1 MAHADTSR
9 VASQARQRAPRGAQ
23 PYGDGSGS
31 EPDAGAGSTH
41 QRLVETLENLR
52 DLNIGLG
59 MPVTFGE
66 SEHQGMH
73 KVWGTSSMRPGTFNP
88 LTCSSGGA

>member
-1 MAHADTSR
+1 MMAHADASR

-41 QRLVETLENLR
+41 QRLVETLENPR

-59 MPVTFGE
+59 TPVTFGE

-73 KVWGTSSMRPGTFNP
+73 KVWGTQLDETGHFQPID
-88 LTCSSGGA
+88 LQ

>member
-1 MAHADTSR
+1 MPTLAELQAKLDSVRR
-9 VASQARQRAPRGAQ
+9 V
-23 PYGDGSGS
+23 S

-59 MPVTFGE
+59 TPVTFSE

-73 KVWGTSSMRPGTFNP
+73 KVWGTRLDEFGHFQPID
-88 LTCSSGGA
+88 LQ

>member
-1 MAHADTSR
+1 MAHANASR
-9 VASQARQRAPRGAQ
+9 VASQARQRAPRSTQ
-23 PYGDGSGS
+23 PYCDGYGS

-59 MPVTFGE
+59 TPVTFSE

-73 KVWGTSSMRPGTFNP
+73 KLWGTQLDETGHFQPID
-88 LTCSSGGA
+88 LQ

>member
-1 MAHADTSR
+1 MALADASR
-9 VASQARQRAPRGAQ
+9 VTSQARQRAPRGAQ

-59 MPVTFGE
+59 TPVTFSE

-73 KVWGTSSMRPGTFNP
+73 KVWGTQLDETGHFQPID
-88 LTCSSGGA
+88 LQ

>member
-1 MAHADTSR
+1 MAHADASR
-9 VASQARQRAPRGAQ
+9 VASQAAPRGAQ

-59 MPVTFGE
+59 TPVTFSE

-73 KVWGTSSMRPGTFNP
+73 KVWGTRLDEFGHFQPID
-88 LTCSSGGA
+88 LQ